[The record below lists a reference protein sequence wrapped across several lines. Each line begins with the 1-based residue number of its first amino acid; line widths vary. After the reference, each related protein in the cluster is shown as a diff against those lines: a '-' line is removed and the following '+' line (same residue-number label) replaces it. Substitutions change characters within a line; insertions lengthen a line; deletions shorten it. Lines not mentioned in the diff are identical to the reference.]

1 MKAKQIAAA
10 LLTGIFVS
18 LFGRL
23 FAGAKSAEKEP
34 ESYDSGSFN
43 VVYFTIA
50 AAYQT
55 SR

>member
-34 ESYDSGSFN
+34 ESYDSGS
-43 VVYFTIA
+43 A
-50 AAYQT
+50 CQK
-55 SR
+55 SL